1 MPSTS
6 GRHSGTFWPESW
18 ENPAFISWMTR
29 LPGSMS
35 WATWTARD
43 WDGTLIA
50 PEFTT
55 TLLIQAP
62 QDGGHLEYRPHLA
75 QDDLDGVA
83 RLLEG
88 RDAARCTHVQQ
99 AGTLSVFRGRNTAHR
114 VTPVVGEIDRLIA
127 VFSYFDRPG
136 VVFSAAERRGF
147 YGRAGLME
155 GFVAVRDICSF
166 REVRAL
172 SRRSDVKGLL
182 QLASHLG
189 AIAVAAVLVW
199 LVAGTWWLLVPAELV
214 LGVLLTFLFCPLH
227 ESIHRTAFR
236 SQWLNDAVAWVAGFV
251 IFLPSTW
258 FRYFH
263 FEHHRFTHI
272 EGADPELDTPKPAS
286 RLSFLFYLSGLES
299 FWWSFLKT
307 LVRHAARPGDGPLRA
322 R

>member
-1 MPSTS
+1 
-6 GRHSGTFWPESW
+6 
-18 ENPAFISWMTR
+18 
-29 LPGSMS
+29 
-35 WATWTARD
+35 
-43 WDGTLIA
+43 
-50 PEFTT
+50 
-55 TLLIQAP
+55 
-62 QDGGHLEYRPHLA
+62 
-75 QDDLDGVA
+75 
-83 RLLEG
+83 
-88 RDAARCTHVQQ
+88 
-99 AGTLSVFRGRNTAHR
+99 
-114 VTPVVGEIDRLIA
+114 
-127 VFSYFDRPG
+127 
-136 VVFSAAERRGF
+136 
-147 YGRAGLME
+147 ME

-307 LVRHAARPGDGPLRA
+307 LVRHAAGRVTDRFVPDDAARRACILQARIYLAGYGAILGTAAWAIDPAPLLYWIIPLALSAWSLRLYLMAEHTLLPFDANMLDNTRTIRTNAAVRWLAWQMPYHTEHHVFPSIPFHTLHKACERIAPRHGHVIAGYLAFA
-322 R
+322 RQYWTGLSPERRR